1 MALSELGAFLQ
12 RHREEQGL
20 SIDEI
25 AERTRIRRG
34 YLEAIEGGQWDLLP
48 PGVYTRG
55 LLNTYA
61 KTLGIS
67 QASIGRMYITER
79 PSEAR
84 QREPQLISQ
93 PLVRETTL
101 SFELLLS
108 GAVLLVAVALF
119 GWMVATQILPQV
131 SGIVEPGGSGA
142 DGSVAGGVEQ
152 PTSAATGRAATGSTP
167 TPLPRQ
173 TAQPLATNTP
183 RPSPTLSAGIVLD
196 IEASEGDVW
205 LRVQADDEEAY
216 TGFLRSGETRRFEAD
231 ERVVV
236 RTGSAGH
243 TRVTLNGREIE
254 SLGGPGAVEEFE
266 WRLLEDGNLEQTE
279 L

>member
-20 SIDEI
+20 SLDEI
-25 AERTRIRRG
+25 AQRTRIRRG
-34 YLEAIEGGQWDLLP
+34 YLEAIEAGEWDLLP

-55 LLNTYA
+55 LLNSYA
-61 KTLGIS
+61 KILGIS
-67 QASIGRMYITER
+67 QASIGRMYISER

-93 PLVRETTL
+93 PLVRETRL

-131 SGIVEPGGSGA
+131 SGIVDPNDPVASEPE
-142 DGSVAGGVEQ
+142 AGPE
-152 PTSAATGRAATGSTP
+152 AASTARLAAGSTAS
-167 TPLPRQ
+167 PLPRQ
-173 TAQPLATNTP
+173 TARPISTNTP
-183 RPSPTLSAGIVLD
+183 KPSPTQSAGIVLD

-205 LRVQADDEEAY
+205 LRVRADEDEPY
-216 TGFLRSGETRRFEAD
+216 IGFLRNGETKRFEAD
-231 ERVVV
+231 SRVTV

-243 TRVTLNGREIE
+243 TKVTLNGREID